1 MKKVAVAAL
10 AVLLLAGTA
19 QAAEPEAVSVVVSYD
34 DLNLETSAGKAALDA
49 RIDAAVDDVCAKP
62 STMRDLKAMSA
73 WSECRKSAAAS
84 AVEQVG
90 DAGLATETFA
100 VLF

>member
-10 AVLLLAGTA
+10 AVLLFAGTA
-19 QAAEPEAVSVVVSYD
+19 QAAEPETVSVVVTYD
-34 DLNLETSAGKAALDA
+34 DLNLETPAGKAAHEA

-62 STMRDLKAMSA
+62 VTMHDLKAMSA

-84 AVEQVG
+84 AFEQVG
-90 DAGLATETFA
+90 AADLATETFA
-100 VLF
+100 LLF